1 MDTNFDPRIP
11 KLEPVLK
18 TDWHCHI
25 LPGIDDG
32 PTVMDESIAM
42 ARTLCESGFSTVYCT
57 SHLIKGSF
65 EADNDAIRT
74 TLFALKTKLA
84 EEDIN
89 LELLPGREYYMDEFL
104 LDYLKEPM
112 PLGNTTYILVE
123 IPSHIEYE
131 YAKEICYRIRC
142 SGYIPMI
149 AHPERC
155 KLFDFPRSSKNGL
168 QKWFEVQCLRFK
180 FFNRTSN
187 TEHRTSNSL
196 FNYLTELGCRFQGN
210 LGSFLG
216 HYGEVVRTNSEYLM
230 ENELYNCFGTD
241 AHSKS
246 GCSRMISIQIEQKS
260 ASEYLKSG
268 FVEI

>member
-1 MDTNFDPRIP
+1 MISSYVSRASNPDP
-11 KLEPVLK
+11 VQK

-25 LPGIDDG
+25 LPGVDDG
-32 PTVMDESIAM
+32 PTSIDESIAM

-65 EADNDAIRT
+65 EADNETIKTILVTLRT
-74 TLFALKTKLA
+74 RL
-84 EEDIN
+84 EEENIN

-112 PLGNTTYILVE
+112 PLGNTKYILVE
-123 IPSHIEYE
+123 IPSHMESE

-155 KLFDFPRSSKNGL
+155 KLFDFRRSSKNGL
-168 QKWFEVQCLRFK
+168 QKWFKVQRSK
-180 FFNRTSN
+180 FRVLNQTSN
-187 TEHRTSNSL
+187 TEHRTQNSL
-196 FNYLTELGCRFQGN
+196 LDYLAELGCRFQGN

-216 HYGEVVRTNSEYLM
+216 HYGEAVRTNAENLM
-230 ENELYNCFGTD
+230 KKDLYICFGTD
-241 AHSKS
+241 AHSKA
-246 GCSRMISIQIEQKS
+246 GCSRKISFQIEQSSDSKCLRS
-260 ASEYLKSG
+260 TVCER
-268 FVEI
+268 

>member
-1 MDTNFDPRIP
+1 MNSHLTRNALHLPS
-11 KLEPVLK
+11 VSS

-32 PTVMDESIAM
+32 PTGMDESIAM
-42 ARTLCESGFSTVYCT
+42 ARTLCESGFSKVYCT

-65 EADNDAIRT
+65 VADNDTIRI
-74 TLFALKTKLA
+74 TLITLKTRLA

-112 PLGNTTYILVE
+112 PLGNTNYILVE
-123 IPSHIEYE
+123 IPSYMEPE
-131 YAKEICYRIRC
+131 NVKEICYQIKC

-155 KLFDFPRSSKNGL
+155 KLFDFSWSLKNGL
-168 QKWFEVQCLRFK
+168 QKWFDVKCSRFK
-180 FFNRTSN
+180 VLNRTSN
-187 TEHRTSNSL
+187 TEHQTSNSL

-210 LGSFLG
+210 LGSFIG
-216 HYGEVVRTNSEYLM
+216 HYGETVKANAKYLM

-246 GCSRMISIQIEQKS
+246 GCSRMIS
-260 ASEYLKSG
+260 
-268 FVEI
+268 V